1 MKIFIDASLLIYLNA
16 PMPDEQAQLVETFWK
31 NILTEHKGYTN
42 ILVLDEVVYVSKKK
56 YRVPAEETLAFLDYA
71 VLPYLKLLPLG
82 PELYPYFKHYLEK
95 YHLKPSDAIHAA
107 TINKYRLD
115 AIATED
121 KDFDKTQIKRLC
133 L

>member
-1 MKIFIDASLLIYLNA
+1 
-16 PMPDEQAQLVETFWK
+16 
-31 NILTEHKGYTN
+31 
-42 ILVLDEVVYVSKKK
+42 
-56 YRVPAEETLAFLDYA
+56 

-82 PELYPYFKHYLEK
+82 PELYPYVRHYLEK

-121 KDFDKTQIKRLC
+121 KDFDKTQIKRLW